1 LIQIKV
7 GAGERTLDGVA
18 EGHLAGDQLRTTAMD
33 RPAASSADR
42 VASRTGKRR
51 TLAPVGSTRIAM
63 PPLEVLND
71 ADASNPPTK
80 RPSSAHARPSAPPP
94 APHSQAYEAIDRALH
109 ANLARLTLG
118 LSPAVLARAYLDW
131 LVHLAFSPGK
141 QAQLADKALRK
152 AIRFGLY
159 AARATVDPKTPPCIE
174 PLPQDHRFVGEDWQR
189 WPYNLIYQSFLLTQQ
204 WWYNATTGLRAIPER
219 EQAVL
224 EFSARQLLDIVAPS
238 NLPWLNPEI
247 LRATFEQ
254 GGLNL
259 VRGAQNL
266 VEDWER
272 AVAGKR
278 PVGAEKFVVGQ
289 SVAVTPG
296 KVVLRNHLIELIQ
309 YAPSTDKVAAEPIL
323 IVPAWIM
330 KYYILDLS
338 PANSLVKYLIDQGHT
353 VFMISWRNPGPD
365 DRELGMDDYR
375 RLGPMAALD
384 AIGAILPGQK
394 VHALGYC
401 LGGTLLA
408 IAAAAMARDG
418 DPRLAS
424 MTLLAAQTDFTE
436 AGEIMLF
443 VDESQ
448 VAYLENIMWDQGYL
462 DGYQMAGSFQMLR
475 SNDLIWSRLVHD
487 YLQGLRQPMND
498 LMAWN
503 ADLTRMPFRMHSEYL
518 RRLFLGNDLAQ
529 GRYEVDGRPIALTDI
544 RVPIFAVGT
553 VRDHVAPWRSVYKM
567 NLLADTDVTFLLTSG
582 GHNAG
587 IVSEPGHPRRTYQVA
602 TKRESD
608 RYLDPDSWQA
618 SIPVR
623 DGSWWPEWLAWLGRH
638 GSGAM
643 AAPPAMGAPAAG
655 YPPLEDAPG
664 RYVLQE

>member
-1 LIQIKV
+1 M
-7 GAGERTLDGVA
+7 VA
-18 EGHLAGDQLRTTAMD
+18 RRDSSS
-33 RPAASSADR
+33 PASFGMID
-42 VASRTGKRR
+42 V
-51 TLAPVGSTRIAM
+51 
-63 PPLEVLND
+63 D
-71 ADASNPPTK
+71 
-80 RPSSAHARPSAPPP
+80 RPSASGGDRPDSRTAKPRAAGGAASKRGGAPRLEVVGDPGASRAPAQGRPAVPAHAPAPPP
-94 APHSQAYEAIDRALH
+94 SPRSQAYEAIDRALH

-131 LVHLAFSPGK
+131 LVHLALAPGK

-152 AIRFGLY
+152 AIRFSIY
-159 AARATVDPKTPPCIE
+159 TARATVDPKTPPCIE
-174 PLPQDHRFVGEDWQR
+174 PLPQDRRFVSEDWQR
-189 WPYNLIYQSFLLTQQ
+189 WPHNLIYHSFLLTQQ
-204 WWYNATTGLRAIPER
+204 WWHNATTELSGIPARKQAI
-219 EQAVL
+219 L
-224 EFSARQLLDIVAPS
+224 EFTARQLLDVVAPS

-247 LRATFEQ
+247 LRATFQQ

-278 PVGAEKFVVGQ
+278 PVGAERFVVGET
-289 SVAVTPG
+289 VAATPG
-296 KVVLRNHLIELIQ
+296 RVVLRNHLIELIQ
-309 YAPSTDKVAAEPIL
+309 YAPTTAEVAAEPIL

-338 PANSLVKYLIDQGHT
+338 PQNSLVRYLVDQGHT

-365 DRELGMDDYR
+365 DRELGMDYYR

-384 AIGAILPGQK
+384 AIEAILPGRK
-394 VHALGYC
+394 VHGLGYC

-418 DPRLAS
+418 DLRLAS

-436 AGEIMLF
+436 AGELMLF
-443 VDESQ
+443 IDESQ
-448 VAYLENIMWDQGYL
+448 VDWLENIMWDQGYL
-462 DGYQMAGSFQMLR
+462 DGSQMAGSFQMLR

-487 YLQGLRQPMND
+487 YLQGLRQPMTD

-503 ADLTRMPFRMHSEYL
+503 ADLTRLPYRMHSEYL

-553 VRDHVAPWRSVYKM
+553 VRDHVAPWRSVYKL
-567 NLLADTDVTFLLTSG
+567 NLLADTEVTFLLTSG

-587 IVSEPGHPRRTYQVA
+587 IVSEPGHAGRSYQVA
-602 TKRESD
+602 TKREGD
-608 RYLDPDSWQA
+608 RYVDPDSWQ
-618 SIPVR
+618 SSTPVR
-623 DGSWWPEWLAWLGRH
+623 AGSWWPEWLAWLAGH
-638 GSGAM
+638 GSGER
-643 AAPPAMGAPAAG
+643 AAPPATGAPAAG
-655 YPPLEDAPG
+655 YPRLEDAPG